1 MKSNNMVMKV
11 TKNVPKN
18 EKQELVEYR
27 KKINT
32 EWEKMA
38 NYNYKKPFF

>member
-32 EWEKMA
+32 E
-38 NYNYKKPFF
+38 